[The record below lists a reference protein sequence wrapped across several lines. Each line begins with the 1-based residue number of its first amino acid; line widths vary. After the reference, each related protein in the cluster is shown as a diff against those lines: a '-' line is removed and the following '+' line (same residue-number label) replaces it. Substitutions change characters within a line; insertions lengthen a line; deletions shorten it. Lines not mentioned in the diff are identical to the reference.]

1 MILRQYG
8 RNIALLLV
16 TKFLDNMFCFG
27 TMKSY
32 IFVLTVSTHL
42 LCCSVYSEL
51 RSSAKEDN
59 PQPAVDQFLSLHASL
74 NNARL
79 VSEALSKMSFLCSSS
94 SSDHEENISEEAIKV
109 ASDSRKQATS
119 WVHAALATNLS
130 SFTVYSRQGTSN
142 PAPNPKKTLVNQP
155 ILVLENTTK
164 SSAGK
169 SQSQT
174 KHNKPAVSKIIP
186 PSSSGVPRRFTDG
199 FLTLNHKSKAS
210 SSPPREWVKGDGV
223 DERVELAD
231 MLREDSQEWFLG
243 FVERFL
249 DADVDVSTL
258 SNNGQIAGMLTQLKS
273 VNDWLD
279 EISSCKDE
287 EETPQISTE
296 TIDRIRKKIY
306 EYLLTHVES
315 AAAALGS
322 PSLLPS
328 PPPPTDAK
336 HKR

>member
-1 MILRQYG
+1 M
-8 RNIALLLV
+8 
-16 TKFLDNMFCFG
+16 
-27 TMKSY
+27 
-32 IFVLTVSTHL
+32 
-42 LCCSVYSEL
+42 YSEL
-51 RSSAKEDN
+51 RFSAKEDN
-59 PQPAVDQFLSLHASL
+59 PQPAVDQFLSLHCSL

-79 VSEALSKMSFLCSSS
+79 VSEALSKMSFSGSSP
-94 SSDHEENISEEAIKV
+94 DHEENISEEATKV
-109 ASDSRKQATS
+109 ASDTRKQATS
-119 WVHAALATNLS
+119 WIHGALATNLS

-142 PAPNPKKTLVNQP
+142 PAPSPKTQVNQP
-155 ILVLENTTK
+155 VLVLENTTK

-169 SQSQT
+169 SQT

-186 PSSSGVPRRFTDG
+186 SSGVPRRFSDG
-199 FLTLNHKSKAS
+199 ITMNQKSKA
-210 SSPPREWVKGDGV
+210 SSPPREWLKGDGL
-223 DERVELAD
+223 DETVNLAD

-287 EETPQISTE
+287 DEPPQISTE

-315 AAAALGS
+315 AAAALGGGS
-322 PSLLPS
+322 QPPLPLPS
-328 PPPPTDAK
+328 PPTDAK